1 MKFWSEI
8 TQSQL
13 TDEEKTS
20 DTIKLYTESG
30 KPCTESTRI
39 GNDIQRKPNPEI
51 PTFLLHF

>member
-1 MKFWSEI
+1 MKKK
-8 TQSQL
+8 
-13 TDEEKTS
+13 TD